1 MTPPDAPTIA
11 PLTAWLRSH
20 HMWYAVVNMTH
31 GPRWLAVAHRV
42 SASCIA
48 HHMIGAVAVYHAHT
62 VLYCYTNV
70 H

>member
-1 MTPPDAPTIA
+1 
-11 PLTAWLRSH
+11 
-20 HMWYAVVNMTH
+20 MWYAVVNMTH